1 MVGHCM
7 TSESR
12 FSPAVNMYTGGP
24 EQTCEKPGYS
34 KAAVLERQHREATQR
49 QKDMLTEPQ
58 LPAI

>member
-1 MVGHCM
+1 M